1 MTKVS
6 DILLKVNKC
15 QEIELLCDHKKL
27 TDVIVSLE
35 KLISQLKE
43 DLQQEIQK
51 QEPRPSLDLYKYIE
65 KAKAKIAQYSKEKKD
80 LESQE
85 LLLVNKIKEHLS
97 EGRRYEHLKEIQL
110 KEYLS
115 LYANLT
121 NKEENEHSNLRHIFN
136 DRRATKQ

>member
-1 MTKVS
+1 M
-6 DILLKVNKC
+6 
-15 QEIELLCDHKKL
+15 LCY
-27 TDVIVSLE
+27 
-35 KLISQLKE
+35 SQLIFNQME
-43 DLQQEIQK
+43 T
-51 QEPRPSLDLYKYIE
+51 
-65 KAKAKIAQYSKEKKD
+65 KD
-80 LESQE
+80 CDCMKDSG
-85 LLLVNKIKEHLS
+85 NKIKEHLS